1 MGDLIVEG
9 PIKQHV
15 SGIGGIY
22 EYALVD
28 IPTMTLSKFRE
39 KADEYWTQ
47 QVNRVLDNDSYNND
61 DFCDNL
67 ANHFW
72 RRLGPT
78 TPPSMY
84 GADMEGSLFGGDD
97 ASGWSLAKLD
107 NCLQLLSADQGST
120 ELPGVTTPYLY
131 VGMWG
136 SVFCVY
142 VGRRLFGLLGL
153 YALVFTH
160 TQKLFVPS
168 LAVTP
173 RI

>member
-1 MGDLIVEG
+1 MN
-9 PIKQHV
+9 
-15 SGIGGIY
+15 
-22 EYALVD
+22 
-28 IPTMTLSKFRE
+28 
-39 KADEYWTQ
+39 
-47 QVNRVLDNDSYNND
+47 QVVDNDSYNND

-142 VGRRLFGLLGL
+142 VGQYAEEVLPGLVGS
-153 YALVFTH
+153 YAVVSL
-160 TQKLFVPS
+160 TQHCAT
-168 LAVTP
+168 LAVTL